1 MLDTDVRNEIQDV
14 LRGEGMDKEK
24 PEINVTL
31 LNDLDMDSEVVALQR
46 MLNRISMLTVL
57 QEDIN
62 ADTLPVAT
70 GCAIEIANT
79 IKYLK
84 SDVID
89 TARSQGTFMPQNV
102 EFIPIMFDDDD
113 EC

>member
-1 MLDTDVRNEIQDV
+1 MAVKSKIKAVNEILESAQTDFQNDTEPIA
-14 LRGEGMDKEK
+14 LD
-24 PEINVTL
+24 EI
-31 LNDLDMDSEVVALQR
+31 DSSDEVKALQR

-57 QEDIN
+57 QEDIS

-84 SDVID
+84 SDIVD
-89 TARSQGTFMPQNV
+89 SARTQSAFVPQNV

-113 EC
+113 E

>member
-14 LRGEGMDKEK
+14 LMDEGMDKEK
-24 PEINVTL
+24 PEINITL
-31 LNDLDMDSEVVALQR
+31 LNDLDMNSEVLALQR

-57 QEDIN
+57 QEDV
-62 ADTLPVAT
+62 DTDKIPTAVS
-70 GCAIEIANT
+70 CAIELANT

-89 TARSQGTFMPQNV
+89 SSCVSSSHGMNV
-102 EFIPIMFDDDD
+102 VPIYFED
-113 EC
+113 EDEE